1 MSQVANYKLGIV
13 VIVAANGA
21 IATKLRHLAPRLRD
35 EFCRLNTEVTE
46 VCVRVQACTTSPNPA
61 PIKGNKLTPAAIQSL
76 ERLSATL
83 DEDSALRQA
92 LDSMLRNGHRVEPV

>member
-1 MSQVANYKLGIV
+1 MQARSLNAYLKSADELAALRIHAERLAALQHAFVQAAPRHLAAMSQVANYKLGIV

-46 VCVRVQACTTSPNPA
+46 VCVRVQASRRPRTS
-61 PIKGNKLTPAAIQSL
+61 
-76 ERLSATL
+76 
-83 DEDSALRQA
+83 
-92 LDSMLRNGHRVEPV
+92 